1 MCTYCRRNGT
11 CVGDIRRG
19 SWSVC
24 IPIQG
29 VTVMC
34 RQAELRRWH
43 RFCFMA
49 TVWRVPRLFLSSK
62 NYICMKSL
70 AMLRLSLQLARLAA
84 SVGQLSPL
92 CGTTLWQPISI
103 FCNYDISAAPFSLQ
117 TVDWQTLLSYM
128 PQCVCCDLTFW
139 PLLNLSYL
147 TVHYCNVPHSRSPHN
162 VLHSPSIL

>member
-1 MCTYCRRNGT
+1 M
-11 CVGDIRRG
+11 
-19 SWSVC
+19 C

-62 NYICMKSL
+62 NYICMKSP

-84 SVGQLSPL
+84 
-92 CGTTLWQPISI
+92 
-103 FCNYDISAAPFSLQ
+103 
-117 TVDWQTLLSYM
+117 
-128 PQCVCCDLTFW
+128 
-139 PLLNLSYL
+139 
-147 TVHYCNVPHSRSPHN
+147 
-162 VLHSPSIL
+162 